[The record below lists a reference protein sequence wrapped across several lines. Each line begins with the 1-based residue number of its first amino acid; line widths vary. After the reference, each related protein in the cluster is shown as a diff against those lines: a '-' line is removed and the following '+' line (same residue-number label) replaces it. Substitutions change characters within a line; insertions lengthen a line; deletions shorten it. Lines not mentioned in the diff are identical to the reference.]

1 MHISGKEVAL
11 GITATIIIYCSIG
24 TSAAGTS
31 SSSTHFHDEPT
42 ESRDESEADPQESS
56 NSSSDE
62 EEEDSHAA
70 KDTNS
75 SEECSTG
82 PTSEGMHPAVR
93 SGDFGQVVQLQA
105 QRDLTDSEKFFLL
118 KHHSVPSQ
126 GFQFPT
132 HIFQEWRRHFQS
144 SWLHK
149 YGGLVY
155 SESQD
160 GGYCKYCIL
169 FARCEPLVQELGVLV
184 NRPLTNF
191 KKATEKLNEHFCSK
205 GRRSY
210 QAPVERAM
218 TFIAV
223 MEK

>member
-1 MHISGKEVAL
+1 MRISSKEVAL

-42 ESRDESEADPQESS
+42 KSWDESEADLQESS
-56 NSSSDE
+56 NKGSDE

-70 KDTNS
+70 KDINT

-82 PTSEGMHPAVR
+82 PTSEGMHPAVS
-93 SGDFGQVVQLQA
+93 SGNFGQVVQLWTE
-105 QRDLTDSEKFFLL
+105 RYLTDTKKNFLL

-132 HIFQEWRRHFQS
+132 RVFQERQRHSQS
-144 SWLHK
+144 SWLDK

-155 SESQD
+155 SES
-160 GGYCKYCIL
+160 
-169 FARCEPLVQELGVLV
+169 
-184 NRPLTNF
+184 
-191 KKATEKLNEHFCSK
+191 
-205 GRRSY
+205 
-210 QAPVERAM
+210 
-218 TFIAV
+218 
-223 MEK
+223 